1 MLQFCRKEYS
11 LLALLIFL
19 QSYFNSTLFFHKHSI
34 GDKYIVHSHLF
45 WGGNSSSPE
54 HSHSS
59 NILDLIASVNKA
71 LFFGFNT
78 FELLNNFSVFSS
90 SFLIKLEYKVDLL
103 QLLTPSLRAPPYKSL
118 F

>member
-1 MLQFCRKEYS
+1 M
-11 LLALLIFL
+11 

-59 NILDLIASVNKA
+59 NILELIASVNKA
-71 LFFGFNT
+71 LFFGSTT
-78 FELLNNFSVFSS
+78 FELLNNLSIFSS

-103 QLLTPSLRAPPYKSL
+103 QLLTPSLRAPPV
-118 F
+118 